1 MSRANCP
8 NDGPDPVTFANAVA
22 AAVERILAAREVN
35 PKAPCAISPAL
46 AQPDVLDY
54 SSSFGAKVFSG
65 ATEPLATVFSIEKPN
80 IRVLINELQVRAE
93 TFGWNSLLN
102 VNTMSDDQSPSPEYK
117 SLIQEH
123 GQCSLSQ
130 VQRDSARYM
139 HTDTRKRQN
148 NYQLFVCLT
157 NSIDDNTKR
166 LLAFEEKV
174 YCANGH
180 PCGVTYLKLLLQK
193 AEVDTRATAAH
204 IRRNLN
210 QLNIY
215 MVKEAKHN
223 IVQFNQHV
231 NEQLSILSSRGES
244 SNDIIINLF
253 TGYLACSDKKFIEY
267 IEKCQ
272 DEYEEGVDITY

>member
-1 MSRANCP
+1 MSRANRP
-8 NDGPDPVTFANAVA
+8 NDGPDPLNFANAVA
-22 AAVERILAAREVN
+22 AAVERILAAREGN
-35 PKAPCAISPAL
+35 PKAPFAISPAL

-65 ATEPLATVFSIEKPN
+65 ATEPLATTFSIEKPN

-102 VNTMSDDQSPSPEYK
+102 INTMSNDQPPEYK

-123 GQCSLSQ
+123 GQCTLSQ

-166 LLAFEEKV
+166 LLACEEKV

-193 AEVDTRATAAH
+193 AEVDTRGQA
-204 IRRNLN
+204 
-210 QLNIY
+210 QY
-215 MVKEAKHN
+215 
-223 IVQFNQHV
+223 
-231 NEQLSILSSRGES
+231 
-244 SNDIIINLF
+244 
-253 TGYLACSDKKFIEY
+253 
-267 IEKCQ
+267 CQ
-272 DEYEEGVDITY
+272 IQPTRQ